1 LNTTALAQDHRP
13 DEGEATQPAPGLA
26 QLDALISGTMQARLA
41 TRLHVTGTARPLP
54 AAVDLA
60 AYRIIRESLTNA
72 IRHAGPA
79 TAAVTLDYGDAD
91 LRIEVADT
99 DGGTPADSASATG
112 GGGGTR
118 SAASGHGLIGMR
130 ERAASVGGVVQA
142 GPGAGGG
149 FCRPAL
155 NAGPRAGA
163 LRRFT
168 ALPAP
173 PRR

>member
-1 LNTTALAQDHRP
+1 
-13 DEGEATQPAPGLA
+13 
-26 QLDALISGTMQARLA
+26 
-41 TRLHVTGTARPLP
+41 VTGTARPQP

-60 AYRIIRESLTNA
+60 ACRIIQESLTNA

-79 TAAVTLDYGDAD
+79 TAAVTLNYGGAD

-99 DGGTPADSASATG
+99 GGGTPADSASATG

-149 FCRPAL
+149 FCVAATLPLDGQPRPGARRD
-155 NAGPRAGA
+155 AGPDA
-163 LRRFT
+163 L
-168 ALPAP
+168 AP
-173 PRR
+173 VREGSRS

>member
-1 LNTTALAQDHRP
+1 
-13 DEGEATQPAPGLA
+13 
-26 QLDALISGTMQARLA
+26 MQARLA

-163 LRRFT
+163 LGRFPRLLDGELGRRVGVET
-168 ALPAP
+168 LLRNRLAAADGAAVGPLVQSLQGAV
-173 PRR
+173 